1 MSSIRNYIEI
11 ELTLIGIKED
21 NRILIDFIREGGK
34 DLIDYLEDYLE
45 GEKLS
50 ILPIV
55 LETLEEDTIEEGLI
69 DLEEYTKEEREDL
82 ERLLEE
88 NLN

>member
-55 LETLEEDTIEEGLI
+55 LETLEEDNLKEDLI
-69 DLEEYTKEEREDL
+69 DLEKYTKEDIEDL

>member
-1 MSSIRNYIEI
+1 MREFIKR
-11 ELTLIGIKED
+11 ELNLITTKED
-21 NRILIDFIREGGK
+21 NRILIDFIREEGE
-34 DLIDYLEDYLE
+34 DLIDYIEDYLE

>member
-1 MSSIRNYIEI
+1 MREFIKR
-11 ELTLIGIKED
+11 ELNLITTKED
-21 NRILIDFIREGGK
+21 NRILIDFIKEEGE
-34 DLIDYLEDYLE
+34 DLIDYIEDYLE